1 MMRNPEEERR
11 KALLECLEECGLDGN
26 RLELAEKY
34 LNEEIEVCD
43 LKLEEKEV
51 YLDSTRPERSQR
63 LEKCFQRLYSHKE
76 TEVARRFFD
85 LLFQIFGVN
94 LSQLYFR
101 LYWLHKSI
109 PADVRIAIEAT
120 FYGNA
125 GMGRTGIYKTLYA
138 TSEDREI
145 FVKAMTYTD
154 KKYLNSDFP
163 ILTAL
168 FYNGSDGLW
177 DGKAVWEHESAG
189 NGVLQAIAG
198 LLGAGRDAAGH
209 FETNQYVQRYQ
220 KEFVRYTA
228 MFPGVFN
235 AVFGN
240 SFTEEEMGRIKN
252 YILQGEVAGPVPGD
266 IVSLLSGKNLNENSL
281 KTFVS
286 MAVANYRLSP
296 VIFRFLKACLCC
308 PQMERVLDVM
318 YSVPCRKNM
327 GRELIRWRLD
337 FSLDDQRFI
346 RWLGNRRTGQDAR
359 GGEASPA
366 EKALREMTKLAPLSY
381 LEAYKTAQTLIQDRL
396 VEAAKQGRDPLFY
409 KQKLL
414 PLLGNDKQ
422 NYQQKILEQIVP
434 SEDAQLQALSKD
446 FLNGAVEIGALYP
459 QEAKLQG
466 RSYANISAPLLSY
479 LRVYGQDDFYERAAA
494 YLGLRCMEYTLSAF
508 CRKENSFSAEQ
519 MKAFFA
525 AMKRG
530 GLDILHRLK
539 VGAVIYDSYTG
550 NSVDKRKVL
559 EEVFGQEL
567 KENREETLRGF
578 QMAPVSCRIIGVALL
593 ARDWTENRREL
604 FAYLG
609 ESSKQVKEELVKVYA
624 AHEESLPELLEVLKN
639 SKKSAEREMAAAV
652 LGKYRGISA
661 HLTELAEICEK
672 EKSKKVA
679 DLIREILRAN
689 GAAAAGAGETSD
701 GGNRNASGKLTA
713 QDYVREC
720 HKGGKKRTL
729 AWITEGYAEAMP
741 AVHTLVITPGQDGEK
756 REIGEAASEEYLQA
770 ILLSYSSMPTPGV
783 CPEVRLLTEGV
794 DQRELAGFMDVV
806 YERFLE
812 KGAEAKKKWVL
823 YAAAIH
829 GGRGI
834 VAKLKAKI
842 DDWAEHSRG
851 AMAAEAVKALTLNED
866 PMALLTVD
874 GIARKYKFKQVRKA
888 AQDAMAY
895 AAEQLGL
902 TVEELADRIV
912 PDLGFDEK
920 MERRFDYGARSF
932 IVRISPDLEL
942 EVRDESGKKLKSLP
956 AVGKSDDATKAEAAL
971 SEFKELK
978 KQMKATVKNQALR
991 LELALSLDRRWTV
1004 ENWKRLFVKNP
1015 VMHQFAISLIW
1026 GYYEK
1031 DVLQQTFRYMEDG
1044 TFNTAE
1050 EEEYDLTG
1058 EGYVGL
1064 MHPVEMDAETIAA
1077 WKEQLSDYEIT
1088 QAVEQLGRPVFRISE
1103 EEKGLRHLERFGG
1116 KILNGLSLAGK
1127 MTGLGWSKGTP
1138 EDAGIYYSYDRWDA
1152 DAGLGAVLCFSGAY
1166 IGDENDEVTVYY
1178 ASVYSIKD
1186 RGSIGWRY
1194 DIKKDEKAICLDK
1207 VPQRYLS
1214 ELIYQLT
1221 KATASSTETDE
1232 HWKED
1237 VR

>member
-1 MMRNPEEERR
+1 
-11 KALLECLEECGLDGN
+11 
-26 RLELAEKY
+26 
-34 LNEEIEVCD
+34 
-43 LKLEEKEV
+43 
-51 YLDSTRPERSQR
+51 
-63 LEKCFQRLYSHKE
+63 
-76 TEVARRFFD
+76 
-85 LLFQIFGVN
+85 
-94 LSQLYFR
+94 
-101 LYWLHKSI
+101 
-109 PADVRIAIEAT
+109 
-120 FYGNA
+120 
-125 GMGRTGIYKTLYA
+125 
-138 TSEDREI
+138 
-145 FVKAMTYTD
+145 
-154 KKYLNSDFP
+154 
-163 ILTAL
+163 
-168 FYNGSDGLW
+168 
-177 DGKAVWEHESAG
+177 
-189 NGVLQAIAG
+189 
-198 LLGAGRDAAGH
+198 
-209 FETNQYVQRYQ
+209 
-220 KEFVRYTA
+220 
-228 MFPGVFN
+228 
-235 AVFGN
+235 
-240 SFTEEEMGRIKN
+240 
-252 YILQGEVAGPVPGD
+252 
-266 IVSLLSGKNLNENSL
+266 
-281 KTFVS
+281 
-286 MAVANYRLSP
+286 
-296 VIFRFLKACLCC
+296 
-308 PQMERVLDVM
+308 
-318 YSVPCRKNM
+318 
-327 GRELIRWRLD
+327 
-337 FSLDDQRFI
+337 
-346 RWLGNRRTGQDAR
+346 
-359 GGEASPA
+359 
-366 EKALREMTKLAPLSY
+366 
-381 LEAYKTAQTLIQDRL
+381 
-396 VEAAKQGRDPLFY
+396 
-409 KQKLL
+409 
-414 PLLGNDKQ
+414 
-422 NYQQKILEQIVP
+422 
-434 SEDAQLQALSKD
+434 
-446 FLNGAVEIGALYP
+446 
-459 QEAKLQG
+459 
-466 RSYANISAPLLSY
+466 
-479 LRVYGQDDFYERAAA
+479 
-494 YLGLRCMEYTLSAF
+494 
-508 CRKENSFSAEQ
+508 
-519 MKAFFA
+519 
-525 AMKRG
+525 
-530 GLDILHRLK
+530 
-539 VGAVIYDSYTG
+539 
-550 NSVDKRKVL
+550 
-559 EEVFGQEL
+559 
-567 KENREETLRGF
+567 
-578 QMAPVSCRIIGVALL
+578 
-593 ARDWTENRREL
+593 
-604 FAYLG
+604 
-609 ESSKQVKEELVKVYA
+609 
-624 AHEESLPELLEVLKN
+624 
-639 SKKSAEREMAAAV
+639 V

-689 GAAAAGAGETSD
+689 GAAAAGAEEVPE
-701 GGNRNASGKLTA
+701 GGNGNAPGKLTA
-713 QDYVREC
+713 QDYVKEC

-741 AVHTLVITPGQDGEK
+741 AVHTLVITQGQDGEK

-834 VAKLKAKI
+834 VAKLKHQI

-1064 MHPVEMDAETIAA
+1064 MHPVEMDADTIAA

-1103 EEKGLRHLERFGG
+1103 QEKGLRHLERFGG

-1237 VR
+1237 AR